1 MSHTQGEIRREK
13 PPSPKSR
20 LVALLLCWFLGIF
33 GAHRFYV
40 GRIGSGVLYLCTEGL
55 FGIGV
60 LVDIIMIAT
69 GDFTDDRGLKVT
81 EWEELSAR
89 KPKES
94 PPVYQQMAQP
104 SQPTQP
110 TPIVNSSGIN
120 KALYCQT
127 CGSVNEPGSTYC
139 SSCGTSMESE

>member
-1 MSHTQGEIRREK
+1 MSQTHGAIRQKR
-13 PPSPKSR
+13 PSPKSR

-60 LVDIIMIAT
+60 LVDIIMILI
-69 GDFTDDRGLKVT
+69 GDFTDDRGLKLT
-81 EWEELSAR
+81 EWEELSSR
-89 KPKES
+89 KPMES
-94 PPVYQQMAQP
+94 QPVYQQA
-104 SQPTQP
+104 TQP
-110 TPIVNSSGIN
+110 MPNVTNSGIN

-127 CGSVNEPGSTYC
+127 CGSANEPGSTYC
-139 SSCGTSMESE
+139 SSCGTSMEIE